1 MNHNKQPGCLSTIL
15 YLLFFI
21 CFFYC
26 FYINWWVTILLAIF
40 SVFIADIITQAIT
53 GKNSE
58 QIKMDEKAK
67 DISLNLMVVIF
78 LSIIIFGV
86 LYVMMNPKQ
95 FEKSSYEKY
104 QECVEKNRQ
113 ARAKQMYG
121 GVPDSRECYEYR

>member
-26 FYINWWVTILLAIF
+26 FYINWWVTILLAMF
-40 SVFIADIITQAIT
+40 SVFIADIRTQAIT

-67 DISLNLMVVIF
+67 DLSLNLMAVIF

-95 FEKSSYEKY
+95 FEKSSYQKH
-104 QECVEKNRQ
+104 QECMEEVIGQ
-113 ARAKQMYG
+113 AGKHMYSG
-121 GVPDSRECYEYR
+121 RYSGECDKYK